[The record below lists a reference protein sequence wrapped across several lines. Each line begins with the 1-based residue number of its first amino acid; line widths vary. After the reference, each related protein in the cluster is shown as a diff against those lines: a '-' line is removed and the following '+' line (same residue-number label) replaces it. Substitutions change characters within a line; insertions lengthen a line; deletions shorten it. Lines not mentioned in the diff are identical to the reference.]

1 LLLRD
6 LILNYSLKPGDML
19 PFETMLVQT
28 LNVGKQ
34 PIRHAM
40 SQLVED
46 GLVERFSGR
55 GTFICENKSYND
67 FF

>member
-1 LLLRD
+1 
-6 LILNYSLKPGDML
+6 ML